1 MAKKKATETKEG
13 LKSKIR
19 IKLRAYDHKVI
30 DTSAGQIIDT
40 ALRYGSEVLGPTPLP
55 TEIKKYTVTRSSFV
69 HNKSKEQY
77 EVRIHKRIIEILNP
91 GAKVLDA
98 LRNLTLPAG
107 VNIEIKM

>member
-1 MAKKKATETKEG
+1 MAKEKEV
-13 LKSKIR
+13 KSKIR
-19 IKLRAYDHKVI
+19 IRLRAYDHKVI
-30 DTSAGQIIDT
+30 DTSARQIIDT
-40 ALRYGSEVLGPTPLP
+40 ALRYGSEILGPTPLP
-55 TEIKKYTVTRSSFV
+55 TEIKKYTVNRATFV

-77 EVRIHKRIIEILNP
+77 EVRVHKRIIDILNP

>member
-1 MAKKKATETKEG
+1 MAKEKEV
-13 LKSKIR
+13 KSKIR
-19 IKLRAYDHKVI
+19 IRLRAYDHKVI
-30 DTSAGQIIDT
+30 DTSARQIIDT

-55 TEIKKYTVTRSSFV
+55 TEIKKYTVNRATFV

-77 EVRIHKRIIEILNP
+77 EIRVHKRIIDILNP

-98 LRNLTLPAG
+98 LRNLTLPTG